1 MKEISAGIILYTTI
15 NNERKYLII
24 KDFHNNYGFPKG
36 HLELNE
42 TPMQAA
48 IREVKE
54 EVGID
59 VVIDN
64 DFLETVEYVMPNNIE
79 KIVYYYLAEY
89 HNQIPNKQIEEVQ
102 EILLLNLSDS
112 LNLLTFDNVKQI
124 LIKADQY

>member
-124 LIKADQY
+124 LIKANQY